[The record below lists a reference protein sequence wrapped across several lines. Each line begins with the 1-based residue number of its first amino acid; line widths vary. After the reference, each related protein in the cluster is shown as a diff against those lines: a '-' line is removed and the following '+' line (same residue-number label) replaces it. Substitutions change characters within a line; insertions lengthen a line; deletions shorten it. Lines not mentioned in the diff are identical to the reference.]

1 MIDTLRTC
9 GFDIG
14 LATYVAP
21 APEKFRPFAGGA
33 AAAPVGWQLP
43 PSSWPLLRFA
53 LVHELNELD
62 QQASCSL
69 SPRVLYELQ
78 VLRDSGAPLRL
89 TTLPY
94 YTPLGA
100 TPVRG
105 ALTTPLRMP
114 PTTPLTNHAPRYTP
128 LGALLRPEIDEELIS
143 ELAAAEMRHGG
154 RAVQRRYGEHLT
166 LTLTLTMSR
175 ILT

>member
-89 TTLPY
+89 TTPPY
-94 YTPLGA
+94 YTPL
-100 TPVRG
+100 
-105 ALTTPLRMP
+105 LH
-114 PTTPLTNHAPRYTP
+114 PLTPPPRCDAGARSSDYTP
-128 LGALLRPEIDEELIS
+128 
-143 ELAAAEMRHGG
+143 
-154 RAVQRRYGEHLT
+154 
-166 LTLTLTMSR
+166 
-175 ILT
+175 